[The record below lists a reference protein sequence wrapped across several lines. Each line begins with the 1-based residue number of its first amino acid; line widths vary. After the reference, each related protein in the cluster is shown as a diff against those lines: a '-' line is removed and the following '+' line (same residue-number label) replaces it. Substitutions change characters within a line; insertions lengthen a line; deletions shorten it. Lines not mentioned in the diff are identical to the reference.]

1 MYRKY
6 IFIIITRK
14 QNYSSR
20 DTIPLTHMDLL
31 LPRMMMQ
38 VARNMR
44 MEGMPKARE

>member
-1 MYRKY
+1 MY
-6 IFIIITRK
+6 IFIIISLQK
-14 QNYSSR
+14 NYSSC
-20 DTIPLTHMDLL
+20 DTVHLTHMDL

>member
-6 IFIIITRK
+6 IFIIISLQK
-14 QNYSSR
+14 KNYSSR
-20 DTIPLTHMDLL
+20 EIIPLTPMDL

>member
-1 MYRKY
+1 MYRMY
-6 IFIIITRK
+6 IFYIISLQK
-14 QNYSSR
+14 NYSSR
-20 DTIPLTHMDLL
+20 DTIPLTHMGL